1 MGGVFRVDAGGVCH
15 MGRLR
20 RLAVS
25 PRTQGVLQHC
35 GVFETDNELICRYYD
50 PDQSRSFTRREP
62 EEPRAEPAVERA
74 LHKNTPCA
82 KCEQHRDAAFVD
94 QDGSLRDTPNSR
106 RMLSTGEH
114 MHVSTARMVA
124 AYLRRLVCPIA
135 ADAPRAELQRIFN
148 TSHWKSGKFLQG
160 LLAAKST
167 NDFYQTFRADR
178 PATQPHAAATDD
190 SQLWERNWVWCDPR
204 TSECAGSVSKREW
217 INPSTRGPAC
227 RAAIA
232 EHAVHASSTVHFCLI
247 DAGTQ
252 RLCQLVVEWNAEITS
267 ILCRAAGMRSC
278 PDAGFFYNP
287 TGYSADN
294 RMFEHD
300 SVQASYA
307 STGRGNCE
315 EGNKATITQE
325 QTASNMKLL
334 VKCASV
340 KLRPILALLYLA
352 RGAVNQITELVYYAA
367 QTCVNCVQLIVMAF
381 FPT

>member
-1 MGGVFRVDAGGVCH
+1 
-15 MGRLR
+15 
-20 RLAVS
+20 
-25 PRTQGVLQHC
+25 
-35 GVFETDNELICRYYD
+35 
-50 PDQSRSFTRREP
+50 
-62 EEPRAEPAVERA
+62 
-74 LHKNTPCA
+74 
-82 KCEQHRDAAFVD
+82 
-94 QDGSLRDTPNSR
+94 
-106 RMLSTGEH
+106 
-114 MHVSTARMVA
+114 
-124 AYLRRLVCPIA
+124 
-135 ADAPRAELQRIFN
+135 
-148 TSHWKSGKFLQG
+148 
-160 LLAAKST
+160 
-167 NDFYQTFRADR
+167 
-178 PATQPHAAATDD
+178 
-190 SQLWERNWVWCDPR
+190 
-204 TSECAGSVSKREW
+204 
-217 INPSTRGPAC
+217 
-227 RAAIA
+227 
-232 EHAVHASSTVHFCLI
+232 VHFCLI

-278 PDAGFFYNP
+278 PHAGFFYNP

-325 QTASNMKLL
+325 QIASNMKLL